1 MTEKSYKECDSA
13 TFELRDD
20 YFYVKYKSNSVV
32 DLPEAKNQSK
42 IILDLCQEKKMPFVI
57 DFLDVSVRIDDEARR
72 FFAIDG
78 PHIHLRKAQAI
89 IVNNM
94 QSKLLVNFYIKHHK
108 PKNPTKLFDNLE
120 DALDWI
126 KQFITT

>member
-1 MTEKSYKECDSA
+1 LTGKNYRECDSA
-13 TFELRDD
+13 TFEFRGNYL
-20 YFYVKYKSNSVV
+20 YIKYKNDSVV

-42 IILDLCQEKKMPFVI
+42 LILDLCQGKAMPFVI
-57 DFLDVSVRIDDEARR
+57 DFLNVSPRIDDDSRR

-89 IVNNM
+89 VVNNM

-108 PKNPTKLFDNLE
+108 PKNPIKLFDNLD

-126 KQFITT
+126 KQFIAT

>member
-1 MTEKSYKECDSA
+1 MTEKNYRECDSA

-20 YFYVKYKSNSVV
+20 YLYIKYKDGSTV
-32 DLPEAKNQSK
+32 DLSEAKIQSRL
-42 IILDLCQEKKMPFVI
+42 ILDLCKGKKMPFLI
-57 DFLDVSVRIDDEARR
+57 NFLDTSVRIDDDSRQ
-72 FFAIDG
+72 FFANFG

-89 IVNNM
+89 VVNNI

-120 DALDWI
+120 DALDWV
-126 KQFITT
+126 KQFIIT

>member
-126 KQFITT
+126 KHFITT

>member
-1 MTEKSYKECDSA
+1 MTENSYKECDSA
-13 TFELRDD
+13 TFELRED
-20 YFYVKYKSNSVV
+20 YLYIKYKSNSIV
-32 DLPEAKNQSK
+32 DLPEAKIQSE
-42 IILDLCQEKKMPFVI
+42 IILSLCNGKEMPFII
-57 DFLDVSVRIDDEARR
+57 DFLNISARIDDEARQ
-72 FFAIDG
+72 FFANDG

-89 IVNNM
+89 VVNNM

-126 KQFITT
+126 KQFIPT